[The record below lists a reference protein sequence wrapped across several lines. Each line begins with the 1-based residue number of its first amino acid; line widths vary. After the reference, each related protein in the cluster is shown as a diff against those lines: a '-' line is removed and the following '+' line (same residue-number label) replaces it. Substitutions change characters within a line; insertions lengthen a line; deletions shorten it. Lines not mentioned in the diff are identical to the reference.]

1 MDNSILEKVYDLK
14 DAIDEDPRVLDLLMK
29 EKNMEEN
36 EEVMVLS
43 YRYSRAQDEYND
55 ALKHFQEDSDEM
67 RKYQKKLYEAKQ
79 QLESHYLVREYLKSY
94 KEVRL
99 MYKEIED
106 LIITPFLDQLK
117 CKNNL

>member
-1 MDNSILEKVYDLK
+1 MDNIILEKVYNLK
-14 DAIDEDPRVLDLLMK
+14 EVLDRDPRVLDLLMK

-43 YRYSRAQDEYND
+43 YHYSRAQDEYND

-67 RKYQKKLYEAKQ
+67 RVYQKRLYETKQ
-79 QLESHYLVREYLKSY
+79 CLESHYLVREYLNSY

-99 MYKEIED
+99 IYKKIED
-106 LIITPFLDQLK
+106 LIIAPFFDKSK
-117 CKNNL
+117 CKNIL